1 MHKSCIKCGSKQ
13 VKKYGKTSSCRQ
25 RYKCLS
31 CGSCYTW
38 QKTLLKHKQAQ
49 IWFKYWV
56 LEGLSKRQISNISP
70 HSYSTIKRLC
80 QYWLKQAPPT
90 IPYDFAR
97 IKYLLFDGT
106 YFKHEHCLLVFMDY
120 PTGQVIGHRYTIRE
134 NYQTVYDLA
143 CELRQK
149 GLTPISVTLDGHPSV
164 IRALLTVWPHVKIQ
178 RCIYHIIHQGSM
190 WLRTYPKTQAG
201 KDLKALLQGLGNNDR
216 ESFERDYKQ
225 VIEQHGE
232 FIKRLSSKT
241 IGEKDVK
248 KAMAL
253 ITNAQGNMWHY
264 EQDKNIAPTN
274 NKLEGY
280 FSELKQKYRAHKGLK
295 KEHRE
300 AYLNWY
306 IYYKNRSK

>member
-1 MHKSCIKCGSKQ
+1 MYKSCIKCGSKR
-13 VKKYGKTSSCRQ
+13 VKKYGKTSSGSQ

-38 QKTLLKHKQAQ
+38 QKPLLKHKQTLV
-49 IWFKYWV
+49 WFKYWV
-56 LEGLSKRQISNISP
+56 LEGLSRRQISNISP

-80 QYWLKQAPPT
+80 QYWLKQSPPS
-90 IPYDFAR
+90 IPYDFAH
-97 IKYLLFDGT
+97 IKYLIFDGT

-149 GLTPISVTLDGHPSV
+149 GLNPISVTLDGHPSV
-164 IRALLTVWPHVKIQ
+164 IRALITVWPQVKIQ

-201 KDLKALLQGLGNNDR
+201 KDLKALLQGLGDNDR
-216 ESFERDYKQ
+216 EVFERDYKQ
-225 VIEQHGE
+225 LIEHHGT
-232 FIKRLSSKT
+232 FIRGLSSKT
-241 IGEKDVK
+241 VGEKDVK
-248 KAMAL
+248 KALAL

-264 EQDKNIAPTN
+264 KQDKNIAPTN

-306 IYYKNRSK
+306 IYYKNGAK

>member
-13 VKKYGKTSSCRQ
+13 VKKYGKTSSGKQ

-31 CGSCYTW
+31 CGFCYTW
-38 QKTLLKHKQAQ
+38 QKPYIKHKQAQ
-49 IWFKYWV
+49 VWFKYWI
-56 LEGLSKRQISNISP
+56 LEGLSKRQITNISP
-70 HSYSTIKRLC
+70 YSLATIKRLC
-80 QYWLKQAPPT
+80 RYWLNQAPPA
-90 IPYDFAR
+90 IPYDFAH
-97 IKYLLFDGT
+97 IKYLLLDGT

-120 PTGQVIGHRYTIRE
+120 LTGQVIGHKYTIRE

-143 CELRQK
+143 CELKQK
-149 GLTPISVTLDGHPSV
+149 GLNPVSITLDGHQSV
-164 IRALLTVWPHVKIQ
+164 IRALTSVWPEVKIQ

-201 KDLKALLQGLGNNDR
+201 RDLKVLLQGLGSNDK
-216 ESFERDYKQ
+216 EAFEDGYKRI
-225 VIEQHGE
+225 VEKHGA
-232 FIKRLSSKT
+232 FIRGLSSKT

-248 KAMAL
+248 KTLAL
-253 ITNAQGNMWHY
+253 ITNAQINMWHY
-264 EQDKNIAPTN
+264 KQDENIAPTN

-280 FSELKQKYRAHKGLK
+280 FSELKQKYRTHKGLK

-306 IYYKNRSK
+306 IYYKNCPK